1 VNQQGFS
8 LTSPAALL
16 ALALST
22 AVVAGMGA
30 MMVWMMIV
38 HGAGMGMHSGRDT
51 SGEPAVTAAPGET
64 VAVRMEDFVFEPGNL
79 IVQPGTTV
87 TWTNYDSAPHDA
99 TADDES
105 WKTALLNEEES
116 DSRAFDEPGTY
127 RYYCSIHPSMKA
139 RITVRPQ

>member
-1 VNQQGFS
+1 MNQQGFS
-8 LTSPAALL
+8 LTSPAVLL
-16 ALALST
+16 AFALSM

-64 VAVRMEDFVFEPGNL
+64 VAVRIEDFVFEPGNL
-79 IVQPGTTV
+79 VVQPGATV
-87 TWTNYDSAPHDA
+87 TWTNYDGAPHDA
-99 TADDES
+99 TADDGS
-105 WKTALLNEEES
+105 WKSKLLNEGES
-116 DSRAFDEPGTY
+116 DSRTFDEEGTY

-139 RITVRPQ
+139 RVTVQAE